1 MQDELADAISNVLN
15 GADELADAVS
25 DVLSG

>member
-1 MQDELADAISNVLN
+1 MQDELTDAISNVLN
-15 GADELADAVS
+15 GADELADAVT

>member
-15 GADELADAVS
+15 GADELADALA

>member
-1 MQDELADAISNVLN
+1 MQDELADVISNVLN

>member
-15 GADELADAVS
+15 GADELADAVA
-25 DVLSG
+25 DV